1 MSTSAELTTRSLEK
15 KLKVEAFERA
25 RAQWRGDRAQRKASA
40 THYTIALSRE
50 SGAAGTEVADEVG
63 RLLKWP
69 VYDRQLLEH
78 IADEAGL
85 RTQLLESL
93 DEKRSHWLMET
104 LQGFGQGSGMTG
116 ASYARRVAETIL
128 ALAAHGRCIVVGR
141 GCTVLVPPK
150 TSLRVRLVAS
160 LDDRSERIRKRLKL
174 SKLDAIKH
182 VSWVDE
188 QREGFVHD
196 YFRHNAGD
204 AHNYDLVLNTSKFA
218 VKQAAQLIVEALQK
232 CQQAANE

>member
-1 MSTSAELTTRSLEK
+1 M
-15 KLKVEAFERA
+15 
-25 RAQWRGDRAQRKASA
+25 
-40 THYTIALSRE
+40 
-50 SGAAGTEVADEVG
+50 
-63 RLLKWP
+63 LKWP

-196 YFRHNAGD
+196 YFHHNAGD